1 MCKLRWTCYERWG
14 KECERCGINIGKL
27 ASRLCNSAQEKARY
41 YTDRI
46 GTSLF
51 LKRFE
56 FSSIVAAVSSSFA
69 LVHRLKVMVMGV
81 QQRAFI
87 YQVERFFY
95 YFCIDPVMRFDFFF
109 FFFLFIIF
117 EHFTDVND
125 RYLRWIINSWKIYF
139 HSLFLM

>member
-109 FFFLFIIF
+109 FFPFLSYSNTSQMWMIDIYGGLLIVGKFIFIRF
-117 EHFTDVND
+117 F
-125 RYLRWIINSWKIYF
+125 
-139 HSLFLM
+139 

>member
-1 MCKLRWTCYERWG
+1 
-14 KECERCGINIGKL
+14 
-27 ASRLCNSAQEKARY
+27 
-41 YTDRI
+41 
-46 GTSLF
+46 
-51 LKRFE
+51 
-56 FSSIVAAVSSSFA
+56 
-69 LVHRLKVMVMGV
+69 MVMGV

-95 YFCIDPVMRFDFFF
+95 YFCIDPVMRFDFF